1 LAEEWRGHANDI
13 PDDFG
18 KLFVALSFTW
28 ASRKQRRA
36 TLVIRGSGAPL
47 LVIHSEFG
55 VAGWLESFA
64 RLADHY
70 DVVVPSLPGY
80 GRSTRPDWIMS
91 VHDLA
96 EPQPDRVRVGYAS
109 IAEALIQVSGRLI
122 SQGTAD
128 GGLIPQASMSA
139 RASSD

>member
-1 LAEEWRGHANDI
+1 
-13 PDDFG
+13 
-18 KLFVALSFTW
+18 
-28 ASRKQRRA
+28 
-36 TLVIRGSGAPL
+36 LVIRGSGAPL

-96 EPQPDRVRVGYAS
+96 EPQPDRVRVGYAF

-128 GGLIPQASMSA
+128 GGLIPQASISA
-139 RASSD
+139 RASSDYVGRTEMSDSSAGGHYVDIVGVTGSIPVALTI

>member
-1 LAEEWRGHANDI
+1 
-13 PDDFG
+13 
-18 KLFVALSFTW
+18 
-28 ASRKQRRA
+28 
-36 TLVIRGSGAPL
+36 
-47 LVIHSEFG
+47 VIHSEFG

-96 EPQPDRVRVGYAS
+96 EPQPDRFRCGREQFVRNDP
-109 IAEALIQVSGRLI
+109 GRL
-122 SQGTAD
+122 SMPKLGASVSNSKPLRTHMLFVPCRDTAVVPRRVVWLGRRQG
-128 GGLIPQASMSA
+128 IEMV
-139 RASSD
+139 

>member
-1 LAEEWRGHANDI
+1 
-13 PDDFG
+13 
-18 KLFVALSFTW
+18 
-28 ASRKQRRA
+28 
-36 TLVIRGSGAPL
+36 LVIRGSGAPL

-96 EPQPDRVRVGYAS
+96 EPQPDGFEWATPPLRRH
-109 IAEALIQVSGRLI
+109 
-122 SQGTAD
+122 
-128 GGLIPQASMSA
+128 
-139 RASSD
+139 